1 MNKIEELEQRIT
13 ELQQLQQREK
23 EELQAAIVAKSSEL
37 EQAEAEKVEA
47 MARFD
52 AAAEVLATKKYEAL
66 ATDKEIL
73 EKALYNSDHKPLVSE
88 EEYKARARAVF
99 DELNEANEAAKEE
112 LQQMFTKLYETA
124 AALADQTNKANR
136 LLKIWQEDI
145 RRNQGDYIRG
155 LGCLV
160 ISTDKALNYKY
171 WHFVCFMDEIREKYN
186 SLMQHEANE
195 RG

>member
-1 MNKIEELEQRIT
+1 MNRIEELEQRIT

-23 EELQAAIVAKSSEL
+23 EELQAAIVAKSAEL
-37 EQAEAEKVEA
+37 EKVEAEKVEA

-66 ATDKEIL
+66 ATDKAIL
-73 EKALYNSDHKPLVSE
+73 ERALYNADHKPLVSE
-88 EEYKARARAVF
+88 EEYQARAHAVF
-99 DELNEANEAAKEE
+99 DELNEANEAAKAE

-155 LGCLV
+155 LGGFA
-160 ISTDKALNYKY
+160 ISADKALNYKY
-171 WHFVCFMDEIREKYN
+171 WHFVRFMEEIRERYN

>member
-1 MNKIEELEQRIT
+1 MNRIEELEQRIT

-23 EELQAAIVAKSSEL
+23 EELQAAIVAKSAEL
-37 EQAEAEKVEA
+37 EKVEAEKVEA

-52 AAAEVLATKKYEAL
+52 AAAEVLATNKYEAL
-66 ATDKEIL
+66 ATDKAIL
-73 EKALYNSDHKPLVSE
+73 ERALYNADHKPLVSE
-88 EEYKARARAVF
+88 EEYQARAHAVF
-99 DELNEANEAAKEE
+99 DELNEANEAAKAE

-155 LGCLV
+155 LGGLV

-171 WHFVCFMDEIREKYN
+171 WHFVRFMDEIREKYN